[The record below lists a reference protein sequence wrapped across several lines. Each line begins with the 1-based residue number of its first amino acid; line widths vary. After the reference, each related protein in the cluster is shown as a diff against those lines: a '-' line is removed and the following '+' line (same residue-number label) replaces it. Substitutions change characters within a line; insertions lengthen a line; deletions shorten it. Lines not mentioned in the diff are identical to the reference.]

1 MKTDALNNTLL
12 IIDNDEQ
19 SLKPLLNSLEK
30 LGYTVHSVSGCV
42 RSLSKAV
49 SIKPDLILLATML
62 KSQNGLEIGK
72 ALKSNLA
79 TKSIPIIYIKCPS
92 DSIDSDTIFAS
103 GGVDFISKPVNI
115 SELNARIKFQLDL
128 VENKKEL
135 CKQVSEREE
144 LFSILS
150 HDLRK
155 PFASLMGMTQL
166 LAESAQFCTL
176 DELKDLAKENHK
188 TVKNTYHM
196 LENLLEWCKVKSGQI
211 EYKPTAM
218 NLTDLIERVVYHS
231 KEYALGKNI
240 SFKLDINSRAQVFA
254 DERMIY
260 TVLKNLTDNA
270 IKFSL
275 PNSEVIVKQRLVS
288 DLEEITIKDQGIG
301 IKKNDQPKLFKISNP
316 FTTPGTA
323 NEIGSGLGLILSKEL
338 IRKNGG
344 ELSYKSKYK
353 AGSTFK
359 VALPKIAM

>member
-1 MKTDALNNTLL
+1 
-12 IIDNDEQ
+12 
-19 SLKPLLNSLEK
+19 
-30 LGYTVHSVSGCV
+30 
-42 RSLSKAV
+42 
-49 SIKPDLILLATML
+49 ML

-72 ALKSNLA
+72 TLKFNSA
-79 TKSIPIIYIKCPS
+79 TQSIPIIYIKCQS
-92 DSIDSDTIFAS
+92 DKINSDTIFAS
-103 GGVDFISKPVNI
+103 GGVDFILKPVNV

-135 CKQVSEREE
+135 CKQLSEREE

-188 TVKNTYHM
+188 TVKNTYHL

-211 EYKPTAM
+211 EYKPTALS
-218 NLTDLIERVVYHS
+218 LTDLIERVVYHS
-231 KEYALGKNI
+231 KEFAVGKNI
-240 SFKLDINSRAQVFA
+240 SFKLDVKTRAKVFA

-275 PNSEVIVKQRLVS
+275 PNSEVIVKQRENS
-288 DLEEITIKDQGIG
+288 GLEEVTIKDNGIG
-301 IKKNDQPKLFKISNP
+301 IKKIDQSKLFKISNP

-338 IRKNGG
+338 VHKNGG

-353 AGSTFK
+353 IGSSFK
-359 VALPKIAM
+359 MALPKIAV